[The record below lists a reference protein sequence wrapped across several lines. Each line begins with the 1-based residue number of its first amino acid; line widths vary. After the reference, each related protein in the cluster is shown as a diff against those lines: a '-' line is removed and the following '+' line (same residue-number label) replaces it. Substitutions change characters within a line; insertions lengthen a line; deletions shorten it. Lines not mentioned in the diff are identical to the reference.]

1 MRWHEPWVVSV
12 ERALGGARSVLLCC
26 ASAVSIMRLSDEV
39 MGGNVRTEILHEIGE
54 QLEAHIRLEERVV
67 FPLVEESLSGAALT
81 ELAARLEVK
90 EADPWVEPW
99 VPAEELSYAPWPG
112 PGDSEGGG
120 YD

>member
-1 MRWHEPWVVSV
+1 MLAQHAYI
-12 ERALGGARSVLLCC
+12 RAL
-26 ASAVSIMRLSDEV
+26 IMRLSDEV
-39 MGGNVRTEILHEIGE
+39 MGGNVRTETLHEIGE

-81 ELAARLEVK
+81 ELAARLEIK
-90 EADPWVEPW
+90 EADPR